1 MEERHTNP
9 LEMMEPEELRLL
21 KRRAAKHEHSV
32 EEEAVLILSSA
43 VDPAERSADDWFEAR
58 LAGTGGFDELRIPPR
73 TGSPARWA
81 DFS

>member
-1 MEERHTNP
+1 MD
-9 LEMMEPEELRLL
+9 PETLNLL
-21 KRRAAKHEHSV
+21 KRRAAKHAHSV
-32 EEEAVLILSSA
+32 EEEAIDILTRV

-58 LAGTGGFDELRIPPR
+58 LADTGGFDELRIPPR